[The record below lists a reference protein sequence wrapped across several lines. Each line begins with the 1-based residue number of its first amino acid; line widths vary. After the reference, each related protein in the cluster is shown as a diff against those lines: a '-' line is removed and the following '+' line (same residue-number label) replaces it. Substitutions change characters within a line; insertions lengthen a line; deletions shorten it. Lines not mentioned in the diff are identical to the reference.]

1 MTVVLNEP
9 AINALFTSIPVVRR
23 AVDKQ
28 AEAARAALQGRIDQI
43 IENPAVRPQAG
54 IKFTEEG
61 AEVGI
66 INTFGR
72 IDEYLD
78 VKLGVR
84 EDWWQAVGEA
94 AARGA

>member
-9 AINALFTSIPVVRR
+9 AINALFHSVPVVER
-23 AVDKQ
+23 AVRAQ
-28 AEAARAALQGRIDQI
+28 AEAARDALQGRIDQI
-43 IENPAVRPQAG
+43 IENPAIRPRAG

-66 INTFGR
+66 INEQGR
-72 IDEYLD
+72 VDEYLD

-84 EDWWQAVGEA
+84 ENWWQAVGEA